1 MSPRHKHKHNAA
13 AVGGPILTRTF
24 LACLAVFALSIVVL
38 AWRFV
43 VGLGPTTGMNDGFP
57 WGIWIA
63 FDVVTGTALA
73 CGGFSIAILCYAL
86 NEGKYHALIRPAVLT
101 SVLGYSLAGASVII
115 DLGRYWNVWKIPLI
129 WNWNRNSVLLEVA
142 ICIMT
147 YVVVLWIELSPA
159 FVEVW
164 EKQEKYPLLCRA
176 ARRVHGWLNRYLVA
190 ILALGILLPTMHQS
204 SLGSLMLIMTSKL
217 HKLWHTPLLPF
228 LFLATAVLM
237 GYAAVIFES
246 ALADEVFDRP
256 RETKILAP
264 LSGIMVGV
272 LFLFLGVRFVDLAL
286 RGRLA
291 LVARLDFY
299 SWMFLLEMALF
310 VGAAILLLSRKR
322 RYNPGV
328 ELISA
333 ILIMLGGSLYRF
345 DTFLVGFQPGPG
357 WSYFPTIP
365 EMAVTIGFVAFEVMA
380 YLFIVKTF
388 PILHTGVSSHG
399 LEAAPKPSR

>member
-1 MSPRHKHKHNAA
+1 MNHHAR
-13 AVGGPILTRTF
+13 AVGGPVLTRPF
-24 LACLAVFALSIVVL
+24 IAALSVFALCILVL

-63 FDVVTGTALA
+63 FDVVIGTALA
-73 CGGFSIAILCYAL
+73 CGGFSVAILCYAF
-86 NEGKYHALIRPAVLT
+86 NEGKYHPLIRPAVLT
-101 SVLGYSLAGASVII
+101 SALGYSLAGASVIV

-142 ICIMT
+142 MCIMT

-159 FVEVW
+159 FLEVW
-164 EKQEKYPLLCRA
+164 EKQEKFPLLCRA
-176 ARRVHGWLNRYLVA
+176 SRRVHGWLNRYLIA

-217 HKLWHTPLLPF
+217 HKLWHTPLLPV
-228 LFLATAVLM
+228 LFLSTAILM

-246 ALADEVFDRP
+246 ALANEIFDRP
-256 RETKILAP
+256 RETKILASM
-264 LSGIMVGV
+264 SGVMVVV
-272 LFLFLGVRFVDLAL
+272 LFFFLGARLVDLAL
-286 RGRLA
+286 RGRLG
-291 LVARLDFY
+291 LIARLDFY

-310 VGAAILLLSRKR
+310 LAPALLLLSRRR
-322 RYNPGV
+322 RYNPGI

-333 ILIMLGGSLYRF
+333 ILMMLAGSLYRF
-345 DTFLVGFQPGPG
+345 DTFLVGFNPGPG

-365 EMAVTIGFVAFEVMA
+365 EMTVTIGFVAFEFLA

-388 PILHTGVSSHG
+388 PIIHTGVPPHG
-399 LEAAPKPSR
+399 FGAEAPKPSG

>member
-1 MSPRHKHKHNAA
+1 MNPHAS
-13 AVGGPILTRTF
+13 AVSGPILTRF
-24 LACLAVFALSIVVL
+24 FKVCLALFAMCVLVL

-63 FDVVTGTALA
+63 FDVVIGTALA
-73 CGGFSIAILCYAL
+73 CGGFSVAILCYAF
-86 NEGKYHALIRPAVLT
+86 NNGKYHPLIRPAVLT
-101 SVLGYSLAGASVII
+101 SALGYSLAGASVIV
-115 DLGRYWNVWKIPLI
+115 DLGRYWNVWRIPLL

-159 FVEVW
+159 FLEVW
-164 EKQEKYPLLCRA
+164 EKQEKFPLLCRA
-176 ARRVHGWLNRYLVA
+176 ARRVHEWLNRYLIA

-204 SLGSLMLIMTSKL
+204 SLGSLMLIMVSKL
-217 HKLWHTPLLPF
+217 HKLWHTPLLPV
-228 LFLATAVLM
+228 LFLSTAILM

-246 ALADEVFDRP
+246 ALANEIFDRP
-256 RETKILAP
+256 RETKILASM
-264 LSGIMVGV
+264 SGIMVVV
-272 LFLFLGVRFVDLAL
+272 LFIFLGVRLVDLAL
-286 RGRLA
+286 RGRLG

-310 VGAAILLLSRKR
+310 LAPAILLLSTKR
-322 RYNPGV
+322 RSNPGI

-333 ILIMLGGSLYRF
+333 ILMMLAGSLYRF
-345 DTFLVGFQPGPG
+345 DTFLVAFNPGPG

-365 EMAVTIGFVAFEVMA
+365 EMTVTIGFVAFEFLA
-380 YLFIVKTF
+380 YLFIVKQF
-388 PILHTGVSSHG
+388 PIIHTGVPPHG
-399 LEAAPKPSR
+399 LGAAASKPSG

>member
-1 MSPRHKHKHNAA
+1 MSHNAA

-24 LACLAVFALSIVVL
+24 KVCLGVFAMCILVL

-63 FDVVTGTALA
+63 FDVVVGTALA
-73 CGGFSIAILCYAL
+73 CGGFSIAILCYAF

-101 SVLGYSLAGASVII
+101 SALGYTLAGASVIV
-115 DLGRYWNVWKIPLI
+115 DLGRYWNVWKIPLL

-147 YVVVLWIELSPA
+147 YMVVLWIELSPA
-159 FVEVW
+159 FIEVW
-164 EKQEKYPLLCRA
+164 EEQEKYPLLCRA
-176 ARRVHGWLNRYLVA
+176 ARRVHGWLNRYLIA

-204 SLGSLMLIMTSKL
+204 SLGSLMLIMTTKL
-217 HKLWHTPLLPF
+217 HKLWHTPLLPV
-228 LFLATAVLM
+228 LFLSSAILM

-256 RETKILAP
+256 RETKILAH
-264 LSGIMVGV
+264 LSGIMVAV
-272 LFLFLGVRFVDLAL
+272 LFFFFAVRLIDLAL
-286 RGRLA
+286 RGRLG

-310 VGAAILLLSRKR
+310 LAPALLLLSRKR
-322 RYNPGV
+322 RNNPGI

-333 ILIMLGGSLYRF
+333 ILMMLAGSLYRF
-345 DTFLVGFQPGPG
+345 DTFLVGFRPGPG

-365 EMAVTIGFVAFEVMA
+365 EMTVTIGFVAFEVML
-380 YLFIVKTF
+380 YLFIVKQF
-388 PILHTGVSSHG
+388 PILHSGVSPHG
-399 LEAAPKPSR
+399 LEAAAPKPSG

>member
-1 MSPRHKHKHNAA
+1 MSRKAQ
-13 AVGGPILTRTF
+13 AVGGSILTWPF
-24 LACLAVFALSIVVL
+24 IAALAVFALCLPVL
-38 AWRFV
+38 AWRFLY
-43 VGLGPTTGMNDGFP
+43 GLGPTTGMNDGYP

-73 CGGFSIAILCYAL
+73 CRGFSVAILCYAF
-86 NEGKYHALIRPAVLT
+86 NEGKYHPLIRPAILT
-101 SVLGYSLAGASVII
+101 SALGYSLAGASVII
-115 DLGRYWNVWKIPLI
+115 DLGRYWNVWRIPLL

-159 FVEVW
+159 FLEVW
-164 EKQEKYPLLCRA
+164 EKQERFPLLCRA
-176 ARRVHGWLNRYLVA
+176 ARRVHGWLNRYLIA

-217 HKLWHTPLLPF
+217 HKLWHTPLLPV
-228 LFLATAVLM
+228 LFLSSAILM

-256 RETKILAP
+256 RETKILASM
-264 LSGIMVGV
+264 SGIMVVV
-272 LFLFLGVRFVDLAL
+272 LFFFLGVRVVDLAL
-286 RGRLA
+286 RDRLG

-299 SWMFLLEMALF
+299 SGMFLLEMALF
-310 VGAAILLLSRKR
+310 LAPALLLLSRKGR
-322 RYNPGV
+322 NNPGI

-333 ILIMLGGSLYRF
+333 ILMMLAGTLYRF
-345 DTFLVGFQPGPG
+345 DTFLVGFRPGPG

-365 EMAVTIGFVAFEVMA
+365 EMAVTIGFVAFEVLA
-380 YLFIVKTF
+380 YLFIVKKF
-388 PILHTGVSSHG
+388 PILHTGVPPHAVAA
-399 LEAAPKPSR
+399 AAPKPSG

>member
-1 MSPRHKHKHNAA
+1 MSHKHVALPVA
-13 AVGGPILTRTF
+13 GPIFTQPF
-24 LACLAVFALSIVVL
+24 KACLAVFGLCILVL

-73 CGGFSIAILCYAL
+73 CGGFSVAILCYVF
-86 NEGKYHALIRPAVLT
+86 NKGKYHALIRPAVLT
-101 SVLGYSLAGASVII
+101 SVLGYTLAGASVIV
-115 DLGRYWNVWKIPLI
+115 DLGRYWNVWKIPLL

-142 ICIMT
+142 VCIMT
-147 YVVVLWIELSPA
+147 YVVVLWIELFPA
-159 FVEVW
+159 FIDVW
-164 EKQEKYPLLCRA
+164 EEQEKFPLLCRA
-176 ARRVHGWLNRYLVA
+176 ARRIRKWFNRYLMA

-217 HKLWHTPLLPF
+217 HKLWHTPFLPV
-228 LFLATAVLM
+228 LFLSSAILM

-256 RETKILAP
+256 RETEILAP
-264 LSGIMVGV
+264 MSGIMVAV
-272 LFLFLGVRFVDLAL
+272 LFFFLGVRIVDLAL
-286 RGRLA
+286 RGRLE

-310 VGAAILLLSRKR
+310 LAPALLLLSRKR
-322 RYNPGV
+322 RRNPGI

-333 ILIMLGGSLYRF
+333 ILMMVAGTLYRF
-345 DTFLVGFQPGPG
+345 DTFLVGFRPGPG

-365 EMAVTIGFVAFEVMA
+365 EMTVTIGFIAFEVMA
-380 YLFIVKTF
+380 YLFIVKMF
-388 PILHTGVSSHG
+388 PILHIGVPPHG
-399 LEAAPKPSR
+399 HGAAAPKPSG

>member
-1 MSPRHKHKHNAA
+1 MSHNAA

-24 LACLAVFALSIVVL
+24 KVCLAVFAMCILVL

-63 FDVVTGTALA
+63 FDVVIGTALA
-73 CGGFSIAILCYAL
+73 CGGFSIAILCYAF

-101 SVLGYSLAGASVII
+101 SALGYTLAGASVIV
-115 DLGRYWNVWKIPLI
+115 DLGRYWNVWKIPLL

-147 YVVVLWIELSPA
+147 YVFVLWIELSPA
-159 FVEVW
+159 FIEVW
-164 EKQEKYPLLCRA
+164 EKQEKFPLLCRA
-176 ARRVHGWLNRYLVA
+176 ARRVHRWLNRYLIA

-204 SLGSLMLIMTSKL
+204 SLGSLMLIMTTKL
-217 HKLWHTPLLPF
+217 HKLWHTPFLPV
-228 LFLATAVLM
+228 LFLSSAILM

-256 RETKILAP
+256 RETKILAS
-264 LSGIMVGV
+264 LSGIMVAV
-272 LFLFLGVRFVDLAL
+272 LFFFLGVRLVDLAL
-286 RGRLA
+286 RGRLG

-310 VGAAILLLSRKR
+310 LAPALLLLSRER
-322 RYNPGV
+322 RNNPGI

-333 ILIMLGGSLYRF
+333 ILMMLAGSLYRF
-345 DTFLVGFQPGPG
+345 DTFLVGFRPGPG

-365 EMAVTIGFVAFEVMA
+365 EMTVTIGFVAFEVMV
-380 YLFIVKTF
+380 YLFIVKQF
-388 PILHTGVSSHG
+388 PILHTGVSPHG
-399 LEAAPKPSR
+399 LEAAAPKPSG

>member
-1 MSPRHKHKHNAA
+1 
-13 AVGGPILTRTF
+13 
-24 LACLAVFALSIVVL
+24 
-38 AWRFV
+38 
-43 VGLGPTTGMNDGFP
+43 MNDGFP

-63 FDVVTGTALA
+63 FDVVIGTALA
-73 CGGFSIAILCYAL
+73 CGGFSVAILCYAF
-86 NEGKYHALIRPAVLT
+86 NKGKYHPLIRPAVLT
-101 SVLGYSLAGASVII
+101 SALGYSLAGASVIV
-115 DLGRYWNVWKIPLI
+115 DLGRYWNVWRIPLI

-159 FVEVW
+159 FLEVW
-164 EKQEKYPLLCRA
+164 EKQERFPLLCRA
-176 ARRVHGWLNRYLVA
+176 ARRVHGWLNRYLIA

-217 HKLWHTPLLPF
+217 HKLWHTPLLPV
-228 LFLATAVLM
+228 LFLSTAILM

-246 ALADEVFDRP
+246 ALANEIFDRP
-256 RETKILAP
+256 RETKILASM
-264 LSGIMVGV
+264 SGIMVVV
-272 LFLFLGVRFVDLAL
+272 LFFFLGVRLVDLAL
-286 RGRLA
+286 RGRLG

-310 VGAAILLLSRKR
+310 LAPALLLLSRKG
-322 RYNPGV
+322 RYNPGI

-333 ILIMLGGSLYRF
+333 ILMMLGGSLYRF
-345 DTFLVGFQPGPG
+345 DTFLVGFNPGPG

-365 EMAVTIGFVAFEVMA
+365 EMTVTIGFVAFEFLA

-388 PILHTGVSSHG
+388 PIIHTGVPPHTLG
-399 LEAAPKPSR
+399 AAAPKPSG

>member
-1 MSPRHKHKHNAA
+1 MTHYAR

-24 LACLAVFALSIVVL
+24 KVCLAVFAMCALVL

-63 FDVVTGTALA
+63 FDVVVGTALA
-73 CGGFSIAILCYAL
+73 CGGFSIAILCYAF
-86 NEGKYHALIRPAVLT
+86 NKGKYHALIRPAILT
-101 SVLGYSLAGASVII
+101 SALGYTLAGASVIV
-115 DLGRYWNVWKIPLI
+115 DLGRYWNVWKIPLL

-147 YVVVLWIELSPA
+147 YVFVLWIELSPA
-159 FVEVW
+159 FLEVW
-164 EKQEKYPLLCRA
+164 EKQEKYQLLCRA
-176 ARRVHGWLNRYLVA
+176 ARRVHRWLNRYLIL

-204 SLGSLMLIMTSKL
+204 SLGSLMLIMTTKL
-217 HKLWHTPLLPF
+217 HKLWHTPLLPV
-228 LFLATAVLM
+228 LFLSSAILM

-246 ALADEVFDRP
+246 ALANEVFNRP
-256 RETKILAP
+256 RETKILAS
-264 LSGIMVGV
+264 LSGIMVVV
-272 LFLFLGVRFVDLAL
+272 LFFFLGVRLVDLAL
-286 RGRLA
+286 RGRLG

-299 SWMFLLEMALF
+299 SMMFLLEMALF
-310 VGAAILLLSRKR
+310 LAPALLLLSRKR
-322 RYNPGV
+322 RGNPGI

-333 ILIMLGGSLYRF
+333 ILMMLAGSLYRF
-345 DTFLVGFQPGPG
+345 DTFLVGFRPGPG

-365 EMAVTIGFVAFEVMA
+365 EMTVTIGFVAFEVMV

-388 PILHTGVSSHG
+388 PILHTGIPPHG
-399 LEAAPKPSR
+399 LGAAAPKPSG

>member
-1 MSPRHKHKHNAA
+1 
-13 AVGGPILTRTF
+13 
-24 LACLAVFALSIVVL
+24 VL
-38 AWRFV
+38 AWRFLF
-43 VGLGPTTGMNDGFP
+43 GLGPTTGMNDGFP

-73 CGGFSIAILCYAL
+73 CGGFSVAILCYAF
-86 NEGKYHALIRPAVLT
+86 NEGKYHPLIRPAILT
-101 SVLGYSLAGASVII
+101 SALGYSLAGASVII
-115 DLGRYWNVWKIPLI
+115 DLGRYWNVWQIPLL

-142 ICIMT
+142 LCIMT

-159 FVEVW
+159 FLEVW
-164 EKQEKYPLLCRA
+164 EEQEKYPLLCRV

-217 HKLWHTPLLPF
+217 HKLWHTPALPI
-228 LFLATAVLM
+228 LFLSSAILM

-256 RETKILAP
+256 RETKILASM
-264 LSGIMVGV
+264 SGIMVVV
-272 LFLFLGVRFVDLAL
+272 LFFFLGVRVVDLAL
-286 RGRLA
+286 RDRLG

-299 SWMFLLEMALF
+299 SGMFLLEMALF
-310 VGAAILLLSRKR
+310 LAPAVLLLSRKR
-322 RYNPGV
+322 RNNPGI

-333 ILIMLGGSLYRF
+333 ILMMLAGTLYRF
-345 DTFLVGFQPGPG
+345 DTFLIGFRPGPG

-380 YLFIVKTF
+380 YLFIVKKF
-388 PILHTGVSSHG
+388 PILHTGIPPHG
-399 LEAAPKPSR
+399 HEAAAPNPSG